1 VSEAITAAPRAE
13 GGHGGVETNIP
24 ARLDRLPW
32 SRFHWLLVTALGITW
47 VLDGLEATIVA
58 AIGSTLEKPT
68 TLAMTAG
75 QIGLAGTLYLAGAI
89 GGALFFGHLTDRL
102 GRKKLFTVTLGIY
115 LLGAALTA
123 VSWNFWSFV
132 LFRVLTGM
140 AIGGEYSAIN
150 SAIDELIPA
159 RLRGRVDLAING
171 TYWLGAAAGALVSV
185 PLLNPRLIPEWLG
198 WRIAFSLGALVG
210 GAMIIAR
217 RYVPESPRWLL
228 THGRPEEA
236 EETMQAIEGMA
247 GEGLPLPPARGTITV
262 YPGADVGFGTIAR
275 TLLGSYRGRAFLG
288 LMLIAS
294 QAFFYNGISFTYPL
308 VLTHYFGVP
317 ADRAGLY
324 VLVMALANLL
334 GPLLLGHFFDTVG
347 RRRMISGTYALSGLI
362 IAGTQV
368 LFLHN
373 QLTASTQTLLWAV
386 TFFFASAAASA
397 GYLTVSEIF
406 PLEMR
411 ALAIALFYAV
421 GTAVGG
427 LVAPALFGVLVGSG
441 RRDLLVWG
449 YLLGAGLMLAA
460 AAVELF
466 LGVDSEQK
474 SLEDVAAPLSSRPPG
489 QQLPPPAPPPAGDGD
504 LPPPGRLGHPP
515 VQPGLRGQKAEGRRQ
530 KYRGQTE
537 APGF

>member
-1 VSEAITAAPRAE
+1 MNEHATVLPEAPAPA
-13 GGHGGVETNIP
+13 GIDTDIP

-32 SRFHWLLVTALGITW
+32 SRFHWLLVTALGVTW

-58 AIGSTLEKPT
+58 AIGSTLEHQD
-68 TLAMTAG
+68 TLGMSAA

-89 GGALFFGHLTDRL
+89 AGALVFGHLTDRL

-115 LLGAALTA
+115 LAGAVLTA
-123 VSWNFWSFV
+123 LSWNFWSFV
-132 LFRVLTGM
+132 LFRVVTGL

-159 RLRGRVDLAING
+159 RVRGRVDLAING
-171 TYWLGAAAGALVSV
+171 TYWLGAAAGAAFSV
-185 PLLNPRLIPEWLG
+185 PLLDPRLVPTWLG
-198 WRIAFSLGALVG
+198 WRIAFGLGALVG

-217 RYVPESPRWLL
+217 RHVPESPRWLL
-228 THGRPEEA
+228 THGRHDEA
-236 EETMQAIEGMA
+236 QAIMA
-247 GEGLPLPPARGTITV
+247 EIESTAAHHHLPPPRGRITV
-262 YPGADVGFGTIAR
+262 YPGVEIGFGTITR
-275 TLLGSYRGRAFLG
+275 TLLGNYRRRALLG
-288 LMLIAS
+288 LVLIAS
-294 QAFFYNGISFTYPL
+294 QAYFYNGILFTYPL

-324 VLVMALANLL
+324 VLVMAVANLL
-334 GPLLLGHFFDTVG
+334 GPLLLGHFFDTLG
-347 RRRMISGTYALSGLI
+347 RRRMISGTYALSGVI
-362 IAGTQV
+362 IALTQV
-368 LFLHN
+368 LFLHG

-427 LVAPALFGVLVGSG
+427 LAAPALFGYLVGTD
-441 RRDLLVWG
+441 RPDLLAWG
-449 YLLGAGLMLAA
+449 YLSGAALMVFAA
-460 AAVELF
+460 GVEWW

-474 SLEDVAAPLSSRPPG
+474 SLEDVAAPLSTLRPADR
-489 QQLPPPAPPPAGDGD
+489 PA
-504 LPPPGRLGHPP
+504 LNS
-515 VQPGLRGQKAEGRRQ
+515 
-530 KYRGQTE
+530 
-537 APGF
+537 